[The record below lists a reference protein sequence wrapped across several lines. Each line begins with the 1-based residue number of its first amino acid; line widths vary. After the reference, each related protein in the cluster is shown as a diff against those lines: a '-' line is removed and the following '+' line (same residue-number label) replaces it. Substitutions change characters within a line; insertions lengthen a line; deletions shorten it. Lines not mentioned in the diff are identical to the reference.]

1 MKVYGLINGKSV
13 IVTDISP
20 EDNETIEH
28 IFARYHNKP
37 PRPGAY
43 DDRIYLVEDNC
54 YSFIRHKYLRTS
66 MDNFEIDYIYLDEKD
81 FRDTDFF
88 QMPDQVRLGEENIRH
103 LIIIMLNE
111 FFICQKFRREVLSN
125 KEVSKEKDKELYSH
139 YKNCDHCRNWLLKQ
153 RDTMLCQFFTCYEF
167 RKEVLDNKEISKEK
181 DEELYSHLKNCDY
194 CRNWLLEQSDI
205 KIDFNL
211 NEKEG

>member
-1 MKVYGLINGKSV
+1 MKVYKLLNGNSV

-20 EDNETIEH
+20 EDNTIIEH
-28 IFARYHNKP
+28 IFSTYHGKP

-43 DDRIYLVEDNC
+43 NDRIYLIENNC
-54 YSFIRHKYLRTS
+54 NSFIRHKYLRSS
-66 MDNFEIDYIYLDEKD
+66 MDSFEIDYVFLDEKD
-81 FRDTDFF
+81 C
-88 QMPDQVRLGEENIRH
+88 PDLIQIQYEVSAGERNARR
-103 LIIIMLNE
+103 LIIRVLRK
-111 FFICQKFRREVLSN
+111 FFICQKFRKEVLDN

-181 DEELYSHLKNCDY
+181 DEELYSHLKNCEY

-211 NEKEG
+211 NQKED